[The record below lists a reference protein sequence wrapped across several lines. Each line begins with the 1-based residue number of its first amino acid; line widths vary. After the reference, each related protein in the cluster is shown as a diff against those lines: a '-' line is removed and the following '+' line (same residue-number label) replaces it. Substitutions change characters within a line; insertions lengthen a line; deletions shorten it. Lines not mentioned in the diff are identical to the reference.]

1 MSALR
6 DAKGLVVSEISENL
20 KQAKALVVV
29 NYKTLDVISLQK
41 IREELKPLGV
51 LLKVYK
57 NRLVKQATKELN
69 FEELNDYL
77 VGQNI
82 YAFAK
87 QDDLSALKTLVKFKK
102 QYPALEIVAGIYENK
117 VVDAKAL
124 DEIAKLPS
132 YEESL
137 MILGNSLISPVKYL
151 SIGLNMLVEQGKIK
165 SE

>member
-6 DAKGLVVSEISENL
+6 DAKVLVVDEIAKNITES
-20 KQAKALVVV
+20 KALYVV
-29 NYKTLDVISLQK
+29 NYKTLDVASLQS
-41 IREELKPLGV
+41 IRNDLAKQGV

-57 NRLVKQATKELN
+57 NRLVKQSLN
-69 FEELNDYL
+69 KLNHADLNNYL
-77 VGQNI
+77 LGQNI

-87 QDDLSALKTLVKFKK
+87 EDDLTTLKALVKFKK
-102 QYPALEIVAGIYENK
+102 QFPAFELIAGIYENK

-124 DEIAKLPS
+124 NEIAKLPS

-137 MILGNSLISPVKYL
+137 MILGNSLLSPIRNL
-151 SIGLNMLVEQGKIK
+151 AIGLNELVKQGKV

>member
-6 DAKGLVVSEISENL
+6 DAKVVVVNEIVENF
-20 KQAKALVVV
+20 KESKALFVV
-29 NYKTLDVISLQK
+29 NYKTLDVVSLQT
-41 IREELKPLGV
+41 IRAELAKSNV

-57 NRLVKQATKELN
+57 NRLVKQALN
-69 FEELNDYL
+69 QLEFSELNDSL

-82 YAFAK
+82 FAFAK
-87 QDDLSALKTLVKFKK
+87 EDDLTSLKALAKFKK
-102 QYPALEIVAGIYENK
+102 QFPAFELVSGIYENK

-124 DEIAKLPS
+124 DEISKLPS

-137 MILGNSLISPVKYL
+137 MILGNSLLSPIRNL
-151 SIGLNMLVEQGKIK
+151 AIGLNELVKQGKV

>member
-6 DAKGLVVSEISENL
+6 DAKVLVVDEIVKNL
-20 KQAKALVVV
+20 NESKALFVV
-29 NYKTLDVISLQK
+29 NYKTLDVASLQTV
-41 IREELKPLGV
+41 RNELAKSGV

-57 NRLVKQATKELN
+57 NRLVKQALSQLGQ
-69 FEELNDYL
+69 EELNASL
-77 VGQNI
+77 LGQNI

-87 QDDLSALKTLVKFKK
+87 EDDLSSLKTLVKFKK
-102 QYPALEIVAGIYENK
+102 QFPALELVAGIYENK

-124 DEIAKLPS
+124 DEISKLPS

-137 MILGNSLISPVKYL
+137 MILGNSLLSPIRNL
-151 SIGLNMLVEQGKIK
+151 AIGLNELVKQGKV

>member
-6 DAKGLVVSEISENL
+6 DAKVLVVDEIAKNL
-20 KQAKALVVV
+20 NESKALYVV
-29 NYKTLDVISLQK
+29 NYKTLDVVSLQT
-41 IREELKPLGV
+41 IRNELAKAGV

-57 NRLVKQATKELN
+57 NRLVKQALSQLGKA
-69 FEELNDYL
+69 ELNDAL

-87 QDDLSALKTLVKFKK
+87 EDDLSSLKTLVKFKK
-102 QYPALEIVAGIYENK
+102 QFPALELVAGIYENN

-137 MILGNSLISPVKYL
+137 MILGNSLLAPIRNL
-151 SIGLNMLVEQGKIK
+151 AIGLNELVKQGKV

>member
-6 DAKGLVVSEISENL
+6 DAKVLVVDEIVKNL
-20 KQAKALVVV
+20 NESKALFVV
-29 NYKTLDVISLQK
+29 NYKTLDVASLQTV
-41 IREELKPLGV
+41 RNELAKSGV

-57 NRLVKQATKELN
+57 NRLVKQALSQLGK
-69 FEELNDYL
+69 EELNASL
-77 VGQNI
+77 LGQNI

-87 QDDLSALKTLVKFKK
+87 EDDLTSLKTLVKFKK
-102 QYPALEIVAGIYENK
+102 QFPALELVAGIYENK

-124 DEIAKLPS
+124 DEISKLPS

-137 MILGNSLISPVKYL
+137 MILGNSLLSPIRNL
-151 SIGLNMLVEQGKIK
+151 AIGLNELVKQGKV

>member
-6 DAKGLVVSEISENL
+6 DAKVLVVDEIAKNITES
-20 KQAKALVVV
+20 KALYVV
-29 NYKTLDVISLQK
+29 NYKTLDVASLQS
-41 IREELKPLGV
+41 IRNDLAKQGV

-57 NRLVKQATKELN
+57 NRLVKQSLN
-69 FEELNDYL
+69 KLNHADLNDYL
-77 VGQNI
+77 LGQNI

-87 QDDLSALKTLVKFKK
+87 EDDLTTLKALVKFKK
-102 QYPALEIVAGIYENK
+102 QFPAFELIAGIYENK

-124 DEIAKLPS
+124 NEIAKLPS

-137 MILGNSLISPVKYL
+137 MILGNSLLSPIRNL
-151 SIGLNMLVEQGKIK
+151 AIGLNELVKQGKV